1 MPDETSRP
9 TAVVSGSATGI
20 GAACARHLAAAGLNV
35 AVNYTKSAAEAEA
48 TAEACR
54 ALGVEALV
62 VRGDVAEDADCRD
75 LVAAALEAWGG
86 LDVLVNNA
94 GTTRF
99 ADAGDLESLAKDD
112 FDRIFAVNVTGAYQ
126 LTRAAAPHLKAAG
139 GGGGGGGAVV
149 NLSSH
154 SGFSGIG
161 SSMAYAA
168 SKGALNTLTLSLAR
182 ALAPEVRVNAVCPG
196 FVDTRWMAG
205 KLNQS
210 EMADFRARAAEIAP
224 LKLLVTP
231 DQVAEAVCWFALG
244 GQAVT
249 GQLLVIDGGTHLTV
263 AKPV

>member
-1 MPDETSRP
+1 MPGDSSRP

-20 GAACARHLAAAGLNV
+20 GAACARHLAAAGLTG
-35 AVNYTKSAAEAEA
+35 AVSYTKSAAEAEA

-62 VRGDVAEDADCRD
+62 VQGDVAEDADCRD

-112 FDRIFAVNVTGAYQ
+112 FDRIFAVNVIGAYQ
-126 LTRAAAPHLKAAG
+126 LTRAAAPHLKAA
-139 GGGGGGGAVV
+139 GGGGGGAVV

-161 SSMAYAA
+161 SSIAYAA

-205 KLNQS
+205 KLNQA
-210 EMADFRARAAEIAP
+210 EMAEFRARAAEIAP

-244 GQAVT
+244 GRAVT

>member
-1 MPDETSRP
+1 MTERVLV
-9 TAVVSGSATGI
+9 TAGGAGI
-20 GAACARHLAAAGLNV
+20 GLAIARGF
-35 AVNYTKSAAEAEA
+35 AERGARVHVCDIDAPRIENLSESGA
-48 TAEACR
+48 YGTTR
-54 ALGVEALV
+54 ADVSDPDDVSRLFEEAL
-62 VRGDVAEDADCRD
+62 AY
-75 LVAAALEAWGG
+75 LGG

-99 ADAGDLESLAKDD
+99 ADAGDLESLTKED
-112 FDRIFAVNVTGAYQ
+112 FEQIFAVNVTGAYQ
-126 LTRAAAPHLKAAG
+126 LTRAAAPHLQAA
-139 GGGGGGGAVV
+139 GGGGGGAVV
-149 NLSSH
+149 NVSSH
-154 SGFSGIG
+154 SGFSGLG

-205 KLNQS
+205 KLDQA
-210 EMADFRARAAEIAP
+210 EMAAFRTRAAEIAP

-244 GQAVT
+244 GRAVT

-263 AKPV
+263 GRPL

>member
-1 MPDETSRP
+1 MPDEISRP
-9 TAVVSGSATGI
+9 AAVVSGSATGI
-20 GAACARHLAAAGLNV
+20 GAACATHLAAAGLNV
-35 AVNYTKSAAEAEA
+35 VINYTKSAGEAEA
-48 TAEACR
+48 TVEACR

-62 VRGDVAEDADCRD
+62 VQGDVGEDVDCRA
-75 LVAAALEAWGG
+75 LVAAARETWGG

-99 ADAGDLESLAKDD
+99 ADAGDLESLTKDD
-112 FDRIFAVNVTGAYQ
+112 FEQIFAVNVTGTYQ

-139 GGGGGGGAVV
+139 SGAVV
-149 NLSSH
+149 NVSSH

-205 KLNQS
+205 RLDQA
-210 EMADFRARAAEIAP
+210 EMAAFRSRAAEIAP

-244 GQAVT
+244 GRAVT

-263 AKPV
+263 GRPL

>member
-1 MPDETSRP
+1 MKPRQELGDSSHAGRERP
-9 TAVVSGSATGI
+9 AIRRDIRQRNVV
-20 GAACARHLAAAGLNV
+20 
-35 AVNYTKSAAEAEA
+35 VNYTKSAAEAEA

-54 ALGVEALV
+54 ALGVEALAV
-62 VRGDVAEDADCRD
+62 QGDVAVDADCRA

-99 ADAGDLESLAKDD
+99 AEANDLESLTKDD
-112 FDRIFAVNVTGAYQ
+112 FDEIFAVNVTGAYQ
-126 LTRAAAPHLKAAG
+126 LTRAAAPHLKAADSG
-139 GGGGGGGAVV
+139 SVV
-149 NLSSH
+149 NVSSH

-205 KLNQS
+205 QLDET

-244 GQAVT
+244 GRAVT

-263 AKPV
+263 GKPL

>member
-1 MPDETSRP
+1 MPDESSRP
-9 TAVVSGSATGI
+9 AAIVSGSATGI

-35 AVNYTKSAAEAEA
+35 AINYTKSAAEAEA

-62 VRGDVAEDADCRD
+62 VRGDVAEEADCRA
-75 LVAAALEAWGG
+75 LVAAAIEAWGG

-99 ADAGDLESLAKDD
+99 AAGGVLESLTKDD
-112 FDRIFAVNVTGAYQ
+112 FEQIFAVNVIGAYQ
-126 LTRAAAPHLKAAG
+126 LTRAATTHLRAAG
-139 GGGGGGGAVV
+139 GGSVV
-149 NLSSH
+149 NVSSH

-196 FVDTRWMAG
+196 FVDTRWMTGRLDEA
-205 KLNQS
+205 
-210 EMADFRARAAEIAP
+210 EMAVFRRRGAEIAP

-244 GQAVT
+244 GRAIT
-249 GQLLVIDGGTHLTV
+249 GELLVIDGGTHLTV
-263 AKPV
+263 GKPL

>member
-1 MPDETSRP
+1 MPGDSSRP

-62 VRGDVAEDADCRD
+62 VQGDVGEDADCRA
-75 LVAAALEAWGG
+75 LAAAALEAWGG

-94 GTTRF
+94 GITRF
-99 ADAGDLESLAKDD
+99 ADSDDLDSLTKDD

-139 GGGGGGGAVV
+139 GGGGGAVV
-149 NLSSH
+149 NVSSH

-205 KLNQS
+205 RLDQA
-210 EMADFRARAAEIAP
+210 EMAAFKARAAEIAP

-244 GQAVT
+244 GRAVT

-263 AKPV
+263 AMPL

>member
-1 MPDETSRP
+1 MPDESSRP
-9 TAVVSGSATGI
+9 AAIVSGSATGI

-35 AVNYTKSAAEAEA
+35 AINYTRSVQEAEA

-62 VRGDVAEDADCRD
+62 VRGDVAEEADCRA

-99 ADAGDLESLAKDD
+99 AAGGVLESLTKDD
-112 FDRIFAVNVTGAYQ
+112 FERIFAVNVTGAYQ
-126 LTRAAAPHLKAAG
+126 LTRAAATHLKAAG
-139 GGGGGGGAVV
+139 GGGSVV
-149 NLSSH
+149 NVSSH

-182 ALAPEVRVNAVCPG
+182 QLAPEVRVNAVCPG

-205 KLNQS
+205 RLNPA
-210 EMADFRARAAEIAP
+210 EMAAFRARAAEIAP
-224 LKLLVTP
+224 LKLLVTA
-231 DQVAEAVCWFALG
+231 DHVAEAVCWFALG
-244 GQAVT
+244 GRAIT
-249 GQLLVIDGGTHLTV
+249 GELLTIDGGTHLTV
-263 AKPV
+263 GKPL

>member
-1 MPDETSRP
+1 MPDNSSRP

-35 AVNYTKSAAEAEA
+35 AINYTKSAAEAEA

-62 VRGDVAEDADCRD
+62 VQGDVGEDADCRA
-75 LVAAALEAWGG
+75 LAAAALEAWGG

-94 GTTRF
+94 GITRF
-99 ADAGDLESLAKDD
+99 ADSNDLDSLTKDD
-112 FDRIFAVNVTGAYQ
+112 FAQIFAVNVTGAYQ

-139 GGGGGGGAVV
+139 GGGGGAVV
-149 NLSSH
+149 NVSSH

-205 KLNQS
+205 RLDQA
-210 EMADFRARAAEIAP
+210 EMAAFKARAAEIAP

-244 GQAVT
+244 GRAVT

-263 AKPV
+263 AMPL

>member
-1 MPDETSRP
+1 MPDNSSRP

-35 AVNYTKSAAEAEA
+35 AINYTKSAAEAEA

-62 VRGDVAEDADCRD
+62 VQGDVGEDADCRA
-75 LVAAALEAWGG
+75 LAAAALEAWGG

-94 GTTRF
+94 GITRF
-99 ADAGDLESLAKDD
+99 ADSDDLDSLTKDD

-139 GGGGGGGAVV
+139 GGGGGAVV
-149 NLSSH
+149 NVSSH

-205 KLNQS
+205 RLDQA
-210 EMADFRARAAEIAP
+210 EMAAFKARAAEIAP

-244 GQAVT
+244 GRAVT

-263 AKPV
+263 AMPL

>member
-1 MPDETSRP
+1 MPDNSSRP

-35 AVNYTKSAAEAEA
+35 AINYTKSAAEAEA

-62 VRGDVAEDADCRD
+62 VQGDVGEDADCRA
-75 LVAAALEAWGG
+75 LAAAALEAWGG

-99 ADAGDLESLAKDD
+99 ADSDDLDSLTKDD

-139 GGGGGGGAVV
+139 GGGGGAVV
-149 NLSSH
+149 NVSSH

-205 KLNQS
+205 RLDQA
-210 EMADFRARAAEIAP
+210 EMAAFKARAAEIAP

-244 GQAVT
+244 GRAVT

-263 AKPV
+263 AMPV

>member
-1 MPDETSRP
+1 MPDNSSRP

-35 AVNYTKSAAEAEA
+35 AINYTKSAAEAEA

-62 VRGDVAEDADCRD
+62 VQGDVGEDADCRA
-75 LVAAALEAWGG
+75 LAAAALEAWGG

-99 ADAGDLESLAKDD
+99 ADSDDLDSLTKDD

-139 GGGGGGGAVV
+139 GGGGGAVV
-149 NLSSH
+149 NVSSH

-205 KLNQS
+205 RLDQA
-210 EMADFRARAAEIAP
+210 EMAAFKARAAEIAP

-244 GQAVT
+244 GRAVT

-263 AKPV
+263 AMPL

>member
-1 MPDETSRP
+1 MPDEISLP
-9 TAVVSGSATGI
+9 AAVVSGSATGI

-35 AVNYTKSAAEAEA
+35 VINYTKSASEAEA

-54 ALGVEALV
+54 ALGIEALV
-62 VRGDVAEDADCRD
+62 VQGDVGEDADCRA
-75 LVAAALEAWGG
+75 LVAAALETWGG

-99 ADAGDLESLAKDD
+99 ADAGDLESLTKDD
-112 FDRIFAVNVTGAYQ
+112 FEQIFTVNVTGAYQ
-126 LTRAAAPHLKAAG
+126 LTRAAAPHLKAS
-139 GGGGGGGAVV
+139 GGGAVV
-149 NLSSH
+149 NVSSH

-205 KLNQS
+205 KLDQA
-210 EMADFRARAAEIAP
+210 EMAAFRTRAAEIAP

-244 GQAVT
+244 GRALT

-263 AKPV
+263 GRPL

>member
-1 MPDETSRP
+1 MPDNSSRP

-35 AVNYTKSAAEAEA
+35 VINYTKSAAEAEA

-62 VRGDVAEDADCRD
+62 VQGDVGEDADCRA
-75 LVAAALEAWGG
+75 LAAAALEAWGG

-99 ADAGDLESLAKDD
+99 ADAGDLDSLTKDD

-139 GGGGGGGAVV
+139 GGGGAVV
-149 NLSSH
+149 NVSSH

-168 SKGALNTLTLSLAR
+168 SKGALNTLTLSLAG

-205 KLNQS
+205 KLDQA
-210 EMADFRARAAEIAP
+210 EMAAFKVRAAEIAP

-244 GQAVT
+244 GRAVT

-263 AKPV
+263 GRPL

>member
-1 MPDETSRP
+1 MPDESARP
-9 TAVVSGSATGI
+9 SAVISGSATGI

-35 AVNYTKSAAEAEA
+35 VVNYTKSAAEAEA

-54 ALGVEALV
+54 ALGVEALAV
-62 VRGDVAEDADCRD
+62 QGDVAVDADCRA

-99 ADAGDLESLAKDD
+99 ADAEDLESLTKDD
-112 FDRIFAVNVTGAYQ
+112 FDEIFAVNVTGAYQ
-126 LTRAAAPHLKAAG
+126 LTRAAARYLKAV
-139 GGGGGGGAVV
+139 GGGAVV
-149 NLSSH
+149 NISSH

-182 ALAPEVRVNAVCPG
+182 VLAPEVRVNAVCPG

-205 KLNQS
+205 KLDET
-210 EMADFRARAAEIAP
+210 EMAAFRARAAEIAP
-224 LKLLVTP
+224 LKLLVTA

-244 GQAVT
+244 GRAVT

-263 AKPV
+263 GKPL

>member
-1 MPDETSRP
+1 MPDESARP
-9 TAVVSGSATGI
+9 SAVISGSATGI

-35 AVNYTKSAAEAEA
+35 AINYTKSAAEAEA

-54 ALGVEALV
+54 ALGVEAIV
-62 VRGDVAEDADCRD
+62 VRGDVAVDADCRA

-99 ADAGDLESLAKDD
+99 AEANDLESLTKDD
-112 FDRIFAVNVTGAYQ
+112 FDEIFAVNVTGAYQ
-126 LTRAAAPHLKAAG
+126 LTRAAARYLKAV
-139 GGGGGGGAVV
+139 GGGAVV
-149 NLSSH
+149 NISSH

-182 ALAPEVRVNAVCPG
+182 VLAPEVRVNAVCPG

-205 KLNQS
+205 QLGET

-224 LKLLVTP
+224 LKLLVTA

-244 GQAVT
+244 GRAVT

-263 AKPV
+263 GKPL

>member
-1 MPDETSRP
+1 MAGAKPRS
-9 TAVVSGSATGI
+9 AIVSGSATGI
-20 GAACARHLAAAGLNV
+20 GAACARHLAAAGLDV
-35 AVNYTKSAAEAEA
+35 VINYTKSAKEAEA

-62 VRGDVAEDADCRD
+62 VRGDVGVDADCRA
-75 LVAAALEAWGG
+75 LAAAAFEAWGG

-99 ADAGDLESLAKDD
+99 AEAGDLEALTKDD
-112 FDRIFAVNVTGAYQ
+112 FDEIFAVNVTGAYQ
-126 LTRAAAPHLKAAG
+126 LTRAAAPALKASR
-139 GGGGGGGAVV
+139 GAVV
-149 NLSSH
+149 NVSSH

-182 ALAPEVRVNAVCPG
+182 TLAPEVRVNAVCPG
-196 FVDTRWMAG
+196 FVDTRWMTG
-205 KLNQS
+205 RLDEV
-210 EMADFRARAAEIAP
+210 EMAALRTRAAEIAP

-244 GQAVT
+244 GRAVT

-263 AKPV
+263 GKPL

>member
-1 MPDETSRP
+1 MPDNSSRP

-35 AVNYTKSAAEAEA
+35 AINYTKSAAEAEA

-62 VRGDVAEDADCRD
+62 VRGNIAEDADCRA
-75 LVAAALEAWGG
+75 LIAAALEAWAG

-94 GTTRF
+94 GITRF
-99 ADAGDLESLAKDD
+99 ADAGDLDSLTKDD
-112 FDRIFAVNVTGAYQ
+112 FDQIFAVNVTGAYQ

-139 GGGGGGGAVV
+139 GGGGGAVV
-149 NLSSH
+149 NVSSH

-205 KLNQS
+205 ELDQA
-210 EMADFRARAAEIAP
+210 EMAAFRTRAAEIAP

-244 GQAVT
+244 GRAVT

-263 AKPV
+263 AMPF

>member
-1 MPDETSRP
+1 MPDNSSRP

-35 AVNYTKSAAEAEA
+35 AINYTKSAAEAEA

-62 VRGDVAEDADCRD
+62 VQGDVGEDADCRA
-75 LVAAALEAWGG
+75 LAAAAIEAWGG

-94 GTTRF
+94 GITRF
-99 ADAGDLESLAKDD
+99 ADSNDLDSLTKDD
-112 FDRIFAVNVTGAYQ
+112 FDRIFAVNVIGAYQ

-139 GGGGGGGAVV
+139 GGGGGAVV
-149 NLSSH
+149 NVSSH

-205 KLNQS
+205 RLDQA
-210 EMADFRARAAEIAP
+210 EMAAFKARAAEIAP

-244 GQAVT
+244 GRAVT

-263 AKPV
+263 AMPL